1 MGLAH
6 GKTVVMKREQILEQ
20 AEELGCALR
29 ALGGGYDI
37 PFGIEVME
45 RLTGRKFNTKNRE
58 RENVIPRYLVAYYY
72 YNHGVNLLELT
83 KYMPVQRPT
92 LIYGVKK
99 IGFMLKSNL
108 KCDQYYID
116 LYNTFEKIMK

>member
-1 MGLAH
+1 
-6 GKTVVMKREQILEQ
+6 MKREQILEQ